1 MRALFNL
8 PAPAKIN
15 WFLHVTGRRDD
26 GYHTLQTVFQF
37 IDWCDSIDLVRRD
50 DGNIRRLGAAELP
63 EHDLCVRAAVLLQ
76 QTAGCRLG
84 VDIQL
89 RKSIPQQA
97 GLGGGS
103 SDAATV
109 LIGLNRL
116 WGLNLS
122 RAGLMRLAL
131 QLGADVPVFIFGRNA
146 WAQGV
151 GEELQAVDL
160 PTPLWVVVHP
170 ARGLSTHA
178 VFSAFDLT
186 SAATAEKMS
195 GFAEWLNTTRNS
207 ATRNS
212 APGLKEPAL
221 VEMWGANDLQQ
232 PAIAAEPEVGR
243 AMAELLARMARSG
256 AKLRFAARMS
266 GSGSAVFAWLDSEGA
281 HGALDDLPAG
291 WQGRVCSGLSRHPLQ
306 GWIDA

>member
-1 MRALFNL
+1 MHALFNL

-50 DGNIRRLGAAELP
+50 DGHIRRLGAADLP

-76 QTAGCRLG
+76 QTAGCRFG

-186 SAATAEKMS
+186 SGATAEKIP
-195 GFAEWLNTTRNS
+195 GFAEWLE

-212 APGLKEPAL
+212 SPGAKNSAL
-221 VEMWGANDLQQ
+221 REMWGVNDLQR

-243 AMAELLARMARSG
+243 AMAELPARMARSG
-256 AKLRFAARMS
+256 ANLRFAARMS
-266 GSGSAVFAWLDSEGA
+266 GSGSAVFAWLDGDGA

-291 WQGRVCSGLSRHPLQ
+291 WQGRVCSGLSCHPLQ